1 MFYVGIFQ
9 LFLTFVLYKHK
20 LVAKKSGFL
29 LNWSKIV
36 QQYDRSDVV
45 TQQIQVKNLLT
56 VYLLIIIMFYT
67 DFVCTMNFL
76 HHRGGGV
83 NCILTAPIKVPWCEL
98 LGLFLKKIIH
108 LSVLLHMYP
117 QKTWVR
123 AGKVTRDAFVW
134 LFSTVCFQMLTQQP
148 CLRRCKVTL
157 VAFVCFF
164 STVCYQMCP
173 QSVYPRGGIVT
184 LIAFV

>member
-1 MFYVGIFQ
+1 MCSRVCHLQFFWISLLFQAGTSVCHTQEQKKYRSSMFYVGIFQ

-98 LGLFLKKIIH
+98 LGLFLKK
-108 LSVLLHMYP
+108 
-117 QKTWVR
+117 
-123 AGKVTRDAFVW
+123 
-134 LFSTVCFQMLTQQP
+134 
-148 CLRRCKVTL
+148 
-157 VAFVCFF
+157 
-164 STVCYQMCP
+164 
-173 QSVYPRGGIVT
+173 
-184 LIAFV
+184 

>member
-1 MFYVGIFQ
+1 MFYVGTFQ
-9 LFLTFVLYKHK
+9 LFFTFVLYKHK
-20 LVAKKSGFL
+20 LVAKRSGFL

-98 LGLFLKKIIH
+98 LEKIIH

-134 LFSTVCFQMLTQQP
+134 LFSTVC
-148 CLRRCKVTL
+148 
-157 VAFVCFF
+157 
-164 STVCYQMCP
+164 Y

-184 LIAFV
+184 LISPLCVFKCVLTLPN

>member
-1 MFYVGIFQ
+1 
-9 LFLTFVLYKHK
+9 
-20 LVAKKSGFL
+20 
-29 LNWSKIV
+29 
-36 QQYDRSDVV
+36 
-45 TQQIQVKNLLT
+45 
-56 VYLLIIIMFYT
+56 MFYT

-173 QSVYPRGGIVT
+173 QIVYPRGGIVT
-184 LIAFV
+184 LIAFVWLFSTVRFQMSPEIAWITLFFKILWLNTLA

>member
-1 MFYVGIFQ
+1 
-9 LFLTFVLYKHK
+9 
-20 LVAKKSGFL
+20 
-29 LNWSKIV
+29 
-36 QQYDRSDVV
+36 
-45 TQQIQVKNLLT
+45 
-56 VYLLIIIMFYT
+56 MFYT

-164 STVCYQMCP
+164 LHCVLSNVPSKRLPKRRHSHIDCICLTFLHCVFLNVPSKCLNKRM
-173 QSVYPRGGIVT
+173 QSHIGCICFT
-184 LIAFV
+184 LCIFKCCLKWPA

>member
-1 MFYVGIFQ
+1 
-9 LFLTFVLYKHK
+9 
-20 LVAKKSGFL
+20 
-29 LNWSKIV
+29 
-36 QQYDRSDVV
+36 
-45 TQQIQVKNLLT
+45 
-56 VYLLIIIMFYT
+56 MFYT
-67 DFVCTMNFL
+67 DFGCTMNFL

-83 NCILTAPIKVPWCEL
+83 NSILTAPIKVPWCDEL

-164 STVCYQMCP
+164 STVCYQ
-173 QSVYPRGGIVT
+173 SVYPRGGIVT
-184 LIAFV
+184 LIAFVWLFSTVRLQCLLKWLAWEEAVTLVAFVWLFATVRFQMCSQIAELRKRKFALVAFV